1 MDSLENRQPME
12 IVGCFDRKKK
22 ALEEHFNTGE
32 HDLLL

>member
-1 MDSLENRQPME
+1 ME
-12 IVGCFDRKKK
+12 IVGCFDRKK